1 MKKFMT
7 VGLVSLSLVGG
18 FVAGKGFNGI
28 KIDENGDRCQTIEN
42 NKVKVEYWDIKKT
55 GGYDIVITTKN
66 GSKVMTEFQMDEGKE
81 YDEAYIVGK
90 VK

>member
-1 MKKFMT
+1 MKKAIIL
-7 VGLVSLSLVGG
+7 LVSGLAIGVGCTLLLTNN
-18 FVAGKGFNGI
+18 VKV
-28 KIDENGDRCQTIEN
+28 DENGDRCQTIEN

-81 YDEAYIVGK
+81 YDEAYIVGG